1 METKFFWGAGK
12 IIRLAFF
19 LAVLFACIKVLA
31 TRNVSHANAFPALK
45 IPAPES
51 LLTDFRSEVK
61 NDNKITLYWKTSSST
76 GLSFVIEKSRDGENF
91 SAVNTRNIV
100 QQNSNEFA
108 WVDQD
113 SKKFINCYRVRITD
127 DEGNVSYSKVM
138 VVNLFKGGEVIMVGV
153 TPDMTANELQTTV
166 QLKES
171 SFLTFNVTNEK
182 GEIVKQ
188 QKNRGT
194 EGMNIFTIEGT
205 NNLKPGTYFLNVIV
219 NGSDKLLVQLIKS

>member
-31 TRNVSHANAFPALK
+31 TRGEHHAKVFPAIR
-45 IPAPES
+45 IPSPES

-61 NDNKITLYWKTSSST
+61 NDNKITLYWKTSIST
-76 GLSFVIEKSRDGENF
+76 GLNFVIEKSRDGENF
-91 SAVNTRNIV
+91 SAVSTRNIV
-100 QQNSNEFA
+100 QQSGNEFT

-113 SKKFINCYRVRITD
+113 SKKFINCYRVKITD
-127 DEGNVSYSKVM
+127 DAGNVSYSKVM
-138 VVNLFKGGEVIMVGV
+138 VVNLFKGGEVVMVGV
-153 TPDMTANELQTTV
+153 TPDMSENELQASV

-171 SFLTFNVTNEK
+171 SFLTFNVTNEN
-182 GEIVKQ
+182 GEIVLQ
-188 QKNRGT
+188 QKNRANA
-194 EGMNIFTIEGT
+194 GMNIFSIEST

-219 NGSDKLLVQLIKS
+219 NGSDRLLVQLIKL